1 MTFTNSTVISLIRGI
16 GNNLMLDKSIERS
29 LFDAISNLQNYDKE
43 KELWIKEL
51 NLGSNYRE
59 LFRKF
64 SEFTGDSSLSRIW
77 LLLAKMVYLSS
88 QKSGEKF
95 IEIADN
101 LEKNHKMTERRLSIM
116 KAQNYKILFLGSV
129 TSLFLGIIAGLA
141 PLFAIFASV
150 FREITISNLE
160 LTLITISLYVISEFS
175 IYFLS
180 DISLKKF
187 NIKSLFLSSFIYFAS
202 YFIAKYILLAIM

>member
-1 MTFTNSTVISLIRGI
+1 
-16 GNNLMLDKSIERS
+16 MLDKSIERS

-64 SEFTGDSSLSRIW
+64 SDFTEDSSLSRIW

-88 QKSGEKF
+88 QESGEKF

-129 TSLFLGIIAGLA
+129 TSLFLGVIAGLA
-141 PLFAIFASV
+141 PLFAVFASV

-160 LTLITISLYVISEFS
+160 LTLITVSLYVISEFS

-202 YFIAKYILLAIM
+202 YLIAKYILLAVM

>member
-1 MTFTNSTVISLIRGI
+1 
-16 GNNLMLDKSIERS
+16 MLDKSIERS

-64 SEFTGDSSLSRIW
+64 SDFTEDSSLSRIW

-88 QKSGEKF
+88 QESGEKF

-129 TSLFLGIIAGLA
+129 TSLFLGVIAGLA
-141 PLFAIFASV
+141 PLFAVFASV

-160 LTLITISLYVISEFS
+160 LTLITVSLYVISEFS

-202 YFIAKYILLAIM
+202 YLIAKYILLAIM

>member
-1 MTFTNSTVISLIRGI
+1 MPFTNSTVISLIKGI
-16 GNNLMLDKSIERS
+16 GNNLILDKSIERS

-51 NLGSNYRE
+51 NLGASYQE

-64 SEFTGDSSLSRIW
+64 AEFTEDSSLSRIW
-77 LLLAKMVYLSS
+77 ILLTKMVHLSS

-101 LEKNHKMTERRLSIM
+101 LEKNYKMTEKRLSIM

-141 PLFAIFASV
+141 PLFAIFASI
-150 FREITISNLE
+150 FREITVSNLE
-160 LTLITISLYVISEFS
+160 LTLITISLYIISEFS

-187 NIKSLFLSSFIYFAS
+187 NIKSLFLSSLIYFVS
-202 YFIAKYILLAIM
+202 YFIAKYILIAIM

>member
-1 MTFTNSTVISLIRGI
+1 
-16 GNNLMLDKSIERS
+16 MLDKSIERS

-64 SEFTGDSSLSRIW
+64 SEFTEDSSLSRIW

>member
-1 MTFTNSTVISLIRGI
+1 
-16 GNNLMLDKSIERS
+16 MLDKSIERS

-51 NLGSNYRE
+51 NLGTSYHE

-64 SEFTGDSSLSRIW
+64 TEFTEDSSLSRIW
-77 LLLAKMVYLSS
+77 ILLTKMVYLSS

-101 LEKNHKMTERRLSIM
+101 LEKNYKMTEKRLSIM

-141 PLFAIFASV
+141 PLFAIFSSI

-160 LTLITISLYVISEFS
+160 LTLITISLYIISEFS

-187 NIKSLFLSSFIYFAS
+187 NIKSLFLSSLIYFVS
-202 YFIAKYILLAIM
+202 YFIAKYILIAIM

>member
-64 SEFTGDSSLSRIW
+64 SEFTEDSSLSRIW

>member
-1 MTFTNSTVISLIRGI
+1 
-16 GNNLMLDKSIERS
+16 MLDKSIERS

-64 SEFTGDSSLSRIW
+64 SEFTEDSSLSRIW

-202 YFIAKYILLAIM
+202 YLIAKYILLTIM

>member
-1 MTFTNSTVISLIRGI
+1 LAFTNSDVISLIRSI
-16 GNNLMLDKSIERS
+16 GNNLILDKSIERS
-29 LFDAISNLQNYDKE
+29 LFDAIYNLQKYDKE

-51 NLGSNYRE
+51 NLGTNYRE

-64 SEFTGDSSLSRIW
+64 AEFTDDISLSRIW
-77 LLLAKMVYLSS
+77 ILLTKMVHLSS

-101 LEKNHKMTERRLSIM
+101 LEQNHIMSEKRLSIM
-116 KAQNYKILFLGSV
+116 KAQNYKVLFLGSI

-141 PLFAIFASV
+141 PLFSV
-150 FREITISNLE
+150 FVSIFREITISNLE
-160 LTLITISLYVISEFS
+160 LTLITISLYIISEFS

-180 DISLKKF
+180 DISLNKF
-187 NIKSLFLSSFIYFAS
+187 NIKSVFLSSIIYFAS
-202 YFIAKYILLAIM
+202 YFIAKYILLTIM

>member
-1 MTFTNSTVISLIRGI
+1 
-16 GNNLMLDKSIERS
+16 MLDKSIERS

-64 SEFTGDSSLSRIW
+64 SEFTEDSSLSRIW

-202 YFIAKYILLAIM
+202 YLIAKYILLAIM

>member
-1 MTFTNSTVISLIRGI
+1 
-16 GNNLMLDKSIERS
+16 MLDKSIERS

>member
-64 SEFTGDSSLSRIW
+64 SEFTEDSSLSRIW

-202 YFIAKYILLAIM
+202 YLIAKYILLAIM

>member
-1 MTFTNSTVISLIRGI
+1 LTFANSTVISLIRGI

-29 LFDAISNLQNYDKE
+29 LFDAISNLQDYDKE

-64 SEFTGDSSLSRIW
+64 SEFTEDSSLSRIW
-77 LLLAKMVYLSS
+77 LLLAKMVYFSS
-88 QKSGEKF
+88 KESGEKF

-116 KAQNYKILFLGSV
+116 KAQNYKILFLGSA
-129 TSLFLGIIAGLA
+129 TSLFLGVIAGLA
-141 PLFAIFASV
+141 PLFAVFASV
-150 FREITISNLE
+150 FREIAISNLE
-160 LTLITISLYVISEFS
+160 LTLIVISLYVISEFS
-175 IYFLS
+175 IY
-180 DISLKKF
+180 
-187 NIKSLFLSSFIYFAS
+187 
-202 YFIAKYILLAIM
+202 

>member
-1 MTFTNSTVISLIRGI
+1 MAFTNSDVISLIRSI
-16 GNNLMLDKSIERS
+16 GNNLILDKSIERS
-29 LFDAISNLQNYDKE
+29 LFDAIYNLQKYDKE

-51 NLGSNYRE
+51 NLGTNYRE

-64 SEFTGDSSLSRIW
+64 AEFTDDISLSRIW
-77 LLLAKMVYLSS
+77 ILLTKMVHLSS

-101 LEKNHKMTERRLSIM
+101 LEQNHIMSEKRLSIM
-116 KAQNYKILFLGSV
+116 KAQNYKVLFLGSI

-141 PLFAIFASV
+141 PLFSV
-150 FREITISNLE
+150 FVSIFREITISNLE
-160 LTLITISLYVISEFS
+160 LTLITISLYIISEFS

-180 DISLKKF
+180 DISLNKF
-187 NIKSLFLSSFIYFAS
+187 NIKSVFLSSIIYFAS
-202 YFIAKYILLAIM
+202 YFIAKYILLTIM